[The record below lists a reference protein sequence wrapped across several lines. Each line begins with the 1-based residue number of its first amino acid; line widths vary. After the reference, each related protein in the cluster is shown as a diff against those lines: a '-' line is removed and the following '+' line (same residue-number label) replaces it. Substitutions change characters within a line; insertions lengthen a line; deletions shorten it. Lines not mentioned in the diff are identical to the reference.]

1 MMLGKAFKALNC
13 FLSLRLY
20 MFTTGDVMENNQRAL
35 LQNWCCLGAQSS
47 FAISILIACR
57 VKLSWY
63 GMNTIMAYGSTP
75 YVGMTPKGMAATLKV
90 HK

>member
-1 MMLGKAFKALNC
+1 
-13 FLSLRLY
+13 
-20 MFTTGDVMENNQRAL
+20 MENNQRAL

-63 GMNTIMAYGSTP
+63 GMNTIMAYGSMP